1 MYCYILD
8 DSTTPAYARAIF
20 MRLDKI
26 EQSLETIKSI
36 LTRDMRSDDPEIEV
50 FSRPL
55 KTPAELEAFR
65 KINGQISQKE
75 SEACSKS
82 YPKITLKT
90 VETCIADTL
99 RYAPHRGTRGESNHR
114 KEGERGADMQHM
126 VGIGVEPWT
135 AAGGLQPPVGC
146 RCFNDH
152 NYIVDEAGPS
162 MAESNVAATE
172 GSRSP
177 SLFSESADSE

>member
-1 MYCYILD
+1 MLPTTTRSVAVTQTRDVLQSSGSGQD

-99 RYAPHRGTRGESNHR
+99 RYAPHRGTR
-114 KEGERGADMQHM
+114 
-126 VGIGVEPWT
+126 
-135 AAGGLQPPVGC
+135 
-146 RCFNDH
+146 
-152 NYIVDEAGPS
+152 VDEAGPS

>member
-1 MYCYILD
+1 MDRSHRKKVVNYLSLQGGKSPGESVRCIMREIGTNALWANYSLKGRQGKRKFQD
-8 DSTTPAYARAIF
+8 LAIYPVVV
-20 MRLDKI
+20 
-26 EQSLETIKSI
+26 Q
-36 LTRDMRSDDPEIEV
+36 
-50 FSRPL
+50 
-55 KTPAELEAFR
+55 
-65 KINGQISQKE
+65 
-75 SEACSKS
+75 ACSKS

>member
-1 MYCYILD
+1 

-55 KTPAELEAFR
+55 KTPAELE
-65 KINGQISQKE
+65 E
-75 SEACSKS
+75 LSEKLMDRS
-82 YPKITLKT
+82 
-90 VETCIADTL
+90 
-99 RYAPHRGTRGESNHR
+99 HR
-114 KEGERGADMQHM
+114 KK
-126 VGIGVEPWT
+126 V
-135 AAGGLQPPVGC
+135 
-146 RCFNDH
+146 
-152 NYIVDEAGPS
+152 VDEVGPS
-162 MAESNVAATE
+162 MTESNVAATD

-177 SLFSESADSE
+177 LLFSESADSE